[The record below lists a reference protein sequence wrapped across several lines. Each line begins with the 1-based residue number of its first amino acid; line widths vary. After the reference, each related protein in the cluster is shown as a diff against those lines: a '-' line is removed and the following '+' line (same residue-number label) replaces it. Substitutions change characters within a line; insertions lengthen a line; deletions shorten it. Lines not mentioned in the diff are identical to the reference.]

1 MTQNTQPVLLTSK
14 ELADRWKLSE
24 RTIINMRS
32 ENRGVPATK
41 LGRSVRIY
49 YLTLRRLR
57 QTSKLFLL
65 SSCYE
70 TVNSCDKGRRG
81 RGRARKLKACLA
93 STQRNLHK

>member
-41 LGRSVRIY
+41 LGRSVRY
-49 YLTLRRLR
+49 
-57 QTSKLFLL
+57 LL
-65 SSCYE
+65 SDVE
-70 TVNSCDKGRRG
+70 AFEAQNKQ
-81 RGRARKLKACLA
+81 AIFAE
-93 STQRNLHK
+93 